1 MRTVLHKWLYRF
13 QRSGVPPTGKG
24 MPMRRLG
31 GALGDLYRL
40 GGKVGKVVKEALI
53 FGHSVAE
60 KVP

>member
-1 MRTVLHKWLYRF
+1 
-13 QRSGVPPTGKG
+13 